1 MKMYKFL
8 IMSFAAIIVFASCNN
23 NKPAENAA
31 SEVTAVKASEE
42 KIVYILIDSLLA
54 NYDLYKD
61 NKNEL
66 EEQYQKSEKALAGK
80 IEAFQRRVG
89 AFQQEVMAIEQK
101 ANTIAPVELQKLQE
115 KFSKQQQ
122 NLAKEEEA
130 LMKQRDN
137 AAMDLEKKLVE
148 MQADLQIKIDEY
160 LEKVAEEKGYDFVLM
175 KGSGGGVMYGRS
187 TLDITE
193 ATLEV
198 LNKEYAE
205 RKK

>member
-1 MKMYKFL
+1 MKINKFL
-8 IMSFAAIIVFASCNN
+8 FLSFMAVVFFTSCDK
-23 NKPAENAA
+23 NKTVENTDLTTV
-31 SEVTAVKASEE
+31 ETKQEP
-42 KIVYILIDSLLA
+42 KIVYIQIDSLLA

-61 NKNEL
+61 NKEEL
-66 EEQYQKSEKALAGK
+66 ESRYEKSEKTLAGK
-80 IEAFQRRVG
+80 IEAFQKRVG

-115 KFSKQQQ
+115 KFGKQQQ

-137 AAMDLEKKLVE
+137 AAMELEGKLME
-148 MQADLQIKIDEY
+148 MQKDLQKKIDDF

-175 KGSGGGVMYGRS
+175 KGSGGGVMFGRE

-205 RKK
+205 GKK